1 MFRSKRCYSSGKIFK
16 NIFGKAVLAQQAQIL
31 FNWVNMVRVGVVS
44 HPSEWAFG
52 GYNEIQSPRR
62 KCVLIN
68 HEQLATLAGYDSYD
82 SFRKSHKKWVN
93 ELLSNGSNIRDRQ
106 WTRGVAVGEKQF
118 VEKIKTE
125 LGSKALGRRIHEAS
139 EGYELRE
146 RTIPYIT
153 DFDSKKVNM
162 ALENTYNWRVV
173 P

>member
-1 MFRSKRCYSSGKIFK
+1 MIFMDIESTARKIVHASIK
-16 NIFGKAVLAQQAQIL
+16 VHKALGPGL
-31 FNWVNMVRVGVVS
+31 LES
-44 HPSEWAFG
+44 
-52 GYNEIQSPRR
+52 
-62 KCVLIN
+62 
-68 HEQLATLAGYDSYD
+68 AGP
-82 SFRKSHKKWVN
+82 
-93 ELLSNGSNIRDRQ
+93 IRDRQ